1 MSQNNVTLR
10 LEEVQEW
17 LSLPVTKV
25 LFNMLNDWREELR
38 DRLEDGVH
46 LVDADSRFVQA
57 QFVGSLAT
65 IKQLQGMDAEVLLGV
80 GAA

>member
-1 MSQNNVTLR
+1 MLKQ
-10 LEEVQEW
+10 EEVQEW
-17 LSLPVTKV
+17 LNLPVTKV
-25 LFNMLNDWREELR
+25 MFNMLADWREELR
-38 DRLEDGVH
+38 DRLEDGAH
-46 LVDADSRFVQA
+46 LYDADSRFVQA